1 MIEEKQLV
9 KAVVMNDTVI
19 IAGLLKGR
27 VNVELKDEDRRT
39 PLMLAVYRS
48 NTAAARLLIAA
59 GANVNAQD
67 KLLNSPFLYAAASG
81 CEEIVR
87 LSMQHG
93 ADYKVLNRYGGT
105 ALIPACERGHLAVV
119 AALLEDKSFPVDHV
133 NNLGWTA
140 LLEAIILGN
149 GGPQY
154 ETVVQ
159 MLVTAGCDVNIADKE
174 GVTPLQHAV
183 YRGFREIAWRLMQA
197 GAK

>member
-1 MIEEKQLV
+1 MTSRGASAPQGPVHATERQASPV
-9 KAVVMNDTVI
+9 DP
-19 IAGLLKGR
+19 
-27 VNVELKDEDRRT
+27 EDRAIRSE
-39 PLMLAVYRS
+39 PLA
-48 NTAAARLLIAA
+48 
-59 GANVNAQD
+59 
-67 KLLNSPFLYAAASG
+67 
-81 CEEIVR
+81 
-87 LSMQHG
+87 H
-93 ADYKVLNRYGGT
+93 VLRDGHVES
-105 ALIPACERGHLAVV
+105 IHRGHVAVV
-119 AALLEDKSFPVDHV
+119 AALLEDNSFPIDHV

-183 YRGFREIAWRLMQA
+183 YRGFRAIAWRLMQA